1 MPKSLRY
8 GVSDRRHRPGL
19 AQGGWDTKA
28 VGRMASSHLDSPL
41 TSLPL
46 HVQREAEIYLL
57 GSCIRTRQKMDGA
70 LLSGGSLLGWAPRAP
85 KKYLTQT
92 KKEAWAWV
100 PCPPIT
106 S

>member
-46 HVQREAEIYLL
+46 RVQREAEIYLL

-70 LLSGGSLLGWAPRAP
+70 LLSGGPLLGWAPRAP
-85 KKYLTQT
+85 KKYFPQR
-92 KKEAWAWV
+92 KIEAWAWW
-100 PCPPIT
+100 
-106 S
+106 